1 MIILVLLVAIPL
13 SIYLVRQTQ
22 ILKGRATNNSRIEFL
37 TSAGAAIPDPASTDR
52 QDIKVRVVFEPPTN
66 NNPTATPGT
75 PQTGDNTVAINL
87 NQGSVTAAIT
97 GNGVNITR
105 NLSAGAAFV
114 NNIPDGDYTLTISNI
129 VPSGFVVA
137 QITEGLQS
145 NPNGPTSLG
154 NLTNTVTIKVPGI
167 VTSNNGLTFKNSVVW
182 ITTST
187 TSSGAGGGG
196 AFAGYGSAGSPN
208 SSGTGSTST
217 TTNVVPVVTSAP
229 GGTTG
234 STGGSIPTPTTYA
247 RKSLGQACSQSIAFD
262 CNNGLYCRFAANN
275 TLGEGYTCQSS
286 P

>member
-154 NLTNTVTIKVPGI
+154 NLTNTATIKVPGI
-167 VTSNNGLTFKNSVVW
+167 FTSNNGLTFKNSVVW